1 MNRSDWTLL
10 AIVTFVLNIPI
21 SLMLLVT
28 GHGDAAAFLSG
39 AGTFIIFYSLW
50 RCI

>member
-10 AIVTFVLNIPI
+10 AIVAFVINIPI
-21 SLMLLVT
+21 SFILLFT
-28 GHGDAAAFLSG
+28 GHGDAAVFLSG